1 MWFAHPV
8 ANLCIIFTNL
18 YVAFAKR
25 ITEGGFYK
33 QNYLALFH
41 QGRFH
46 IVALMG
52 FYHVLLPKVALR

>member
-1 MWFAHPV
+1 MILIMIV
-8 ANLCIIFTNL
+8 
-18 YVAFAKR
+18 
-25 ITEGGFYK
+25 GGFYK

-41 QGRFH
+41 QGRSD